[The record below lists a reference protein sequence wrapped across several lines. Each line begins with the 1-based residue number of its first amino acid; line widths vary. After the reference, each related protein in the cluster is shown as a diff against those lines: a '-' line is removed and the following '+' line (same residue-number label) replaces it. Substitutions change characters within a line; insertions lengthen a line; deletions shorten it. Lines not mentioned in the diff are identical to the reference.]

1 MSTVSTTERPRR
13 RSERAPRAPHAAR
26 TAQDQHPPGMLV
38 VVTTDPE
45 AAVDQL
51 TAPDVASALL
61 QRVAA
66 GDQRAFS
73 DLYDLI
79 APRMLGLVRHVLKD
93 HAQSEEVVQEV
104 LLEVWQ
110 TAARFDPNKGR
121 AVTWMLTMAHR
132 RAIDRVRSAQSSR
145 DRDTRVG
152 IRDLDREFD
161 SVAENVEIRVEHE
174 RVEKALSRLTDL
186 QRQAVELAYY
196 GGYSHSE
203 VAEMLSVPIG
213 TVKTRLRDGMI
224 RLREEMGVAS

>member
-1 MSTVSTTERPRR
+1 
-13 RSERAPRAPHAAR
+13 
-26 TAQDQHPPGMLV
+26 MLV
-38 VVTTDPE
+38 LVPSDIE
-45 AAVDQL
+45 LD
-51 TAPDVASALL
+51 DVAPAGDTMVETTNALL
-61 QRVAA
+61 LRVAQ

-73 DLYDLI
+73 ELYDII
-79 APRMLGLVRHVLKD
+79 AARMLGLVRHVLKD

-110 TAARFDPNKGR
+110 TAPRFDPNKGK

-152 IRDLDREFD
+152 IRDLDRDFD
-161 SVAENVEIRVEHE
+161 SVAESVEIRVEHD
-174 RVEKALSRLTDL
+174 RVEKALGRLTEL

-203 VAEMLSVPIG
+203 VSVMLGIPMG
-213 TVKTRLRDGMI
+213 TVKTRLRDGMM
-224 RLREEMGVAS
+224 RLREELGVAS

>member
-1 MSTVSTTERPRR
+1 
-13 RSERAPRAPHAAR
+13 
-26 TAQDQHPPGMLV
+26 MLV
-38 VVTTDPE
+38 LVPSDIELDDAAPAGDTLVDTTN
-45 AAVDQL
+45 
-51 TAPDVASALL
+51 ALL
-61 QRVAA
+61 LRVAQ

-73 DLYDLI
+73 ELYDII

-110 TAARFDPNKGR
+110 TAPRFDPNKGK

-152 IRDLDREFD
+152 IRDLDRDFD
-161 SVAENVEIRVEHE
+161 SVVESVEIRIEHD
-174 RVEKALSRLTDL
+174 RVEKALSRLTEL

-203 VAEMLSVPIG
+203 VSAMLGIPMG
-213 TVKTRLRDGMI
+213 TVKTRLRDGMM
-224 RLREEMGVAS
+224 RLREELGVAS

>member
-1 MSTVSTTERPRR
+1 MTLLAERPSRDRGPATHRPRR
-13 RSERAPRAPHAAR
+13 AR
-26 TAQDQHPPGMLV
+26 TTRDQHPPGML
-38 VVTTDPE
+38 DPVSIE
-45 AAVDQL
+45 PEVALDQQ
-51 TAPDVASALL
+51 TSPDVATALL
-61 QRVAA
+61 QRVAT

-93 HAQSEEVVQEV
+93 HSQSEEVVQEV

-110 TAARFDPNKGR
+110 TATRFDPNKGK

-145 DRDTRVG
+145 DRDTKVG

-196 GGYSHSE
+196 GGFSHSE
-203 VAEMLSVPIG
+203 VAERLGVPIG

>member
-1 MSTVSTTERPRR
+1 
-13 RSERAPRAPHAAR
+13 
-26 TAQDQHPPGMLV
+26 MLV
-38 VVTTDPE
+38 LVPSDTALDDVAP
-45 AAVDQL
+45 AVDV
-51 TAPDVASALL
+51 TVEATDRLL
-61 QRVAA
+61 QQVAT

-73 DLYDLI
+73 ELYDLI

-93 HAQSEEVVQEV
+93 HAQSEEVLQEV
-104 LLEVWQ
+104 LLEIWQ

-145 DRDTRVG
+145 DRDVRVG

-161 SVAENVEIRVEHE
+161 HVAESVEVRIEHE
-174 RVEKALSRLTDL
+174 RVERALSRLTDL

-196 GGYSHSE
+196 GGYTQSE
-203 VAEMLSVPIG
+203 VSDMLGVPLG

-224 RLREEMGVAS
+224 RLREELGVAS

>member
-1 MSTVSTTERPRR
+1 
-13 RSERAPRAPHAAR
+13 
-26 TAQDQHPPGMLV
+26 MLV
-38 VVTTDPE
+38 LVPPE
-45 AAVDQL
+45 IDVDE
-51 TAPDVASALL
+51 TAPAADVTVETTNALL
-61 QRVAA
+61 LRVAQ

-73 DLYDLI
+73 ELYDVI

-110 TAARFDPNKGR
+110 TAPRFDPNKGK

-145 DRDTRVG
+145 DRDTKVG

-161 SVAENVEIRVEHE
+161 SVAESVEIRIEHD
-174 RVEKALSRLTDL
+174 RVEKALSRLSEL

-203 VAEMLSVPIG
+203 VSEMLNIPMG
-213 TVKTRLRDGMI
+213 TVKTRLRDGMM
-224 RLREEMGVAS
+224 RLRAELGVAS

>member
-1 MSTVSTTERPRR
+1 
-13 RSERAPRAPHAAR
+13 
-26 TAQDQHPPGMLV
+26 MLV
-38 VVTTDPE
+38 LVPSD
-45 AAVDQL
+45 
-51 TAPDVASALL
+51 TALDDVAPAADVTVEATDRLL
-61 QRVAA
+61 QRVAG

-93 HAQSEEVVQEV
+93 HAQSEEVLQEV
-104 LLEVWQ
+104 LLEIWQ

-145 DRDTRVG
+145 DRDVKVG

-161 SVAENVEIRVEHE
+161 HVAESVEVRIEHE
-174 RVEKALSRLTDL
+174 RVERALSRLTDL

-196 GGYSHSE
+196 GGYTQSE
-203 VAEMLSVPIG
+203 VSDMLGVPLG

-224 RLREEMGVAS
+224 RLREELGVAS

>member
-1 MSTVSTTERPRR
+1 
-13 RSERAPRAPHAAR
+13 
-26 TAQDQHPPGMLV
+26 MLV
-38 VVTTDPE
+38 LVPPEIDVDETLPAADATVETTN
-45 AAVDQL
+45 
-51 TAPDVASALL
+51 ALL
-61 QRVAA
+61 LRVAQ

-73 DLYDLI
+73 ELYDVI

-110 TAARFDPNKGR
+110 TAPRFDPNKGK

-145 DRDTRVG
+145 DRDTRIG

-161 SVAENVEIRVEHE
+161 SVAESVEIRIEHD
-174 RVEKALSRLTDL
+174 RVEKALSRLSEL

-203 VAEMLSVPIG
+203 VAEMLNIPMG
-213 TVKTRLRDGMI
+213 TVKTRLRDGMM
-224 RLREEMGVAS
+224 RLRTELGVAS

>member
-1 MSTVSTTERPRR
+1 MLVLVPPEIDVDEIAPAADSTVESTN
-13 RSERAPRAPHAAR
+13 
-26 TAQDQHPPGMLV
+26 
-38 VVTTDPE
+38 
-45 AAVDQL
+45 
-51 TAPDVASALL
+51 ALL
-61 QRVAA
+61 LRVAQ

-73 DLYDLI
+73 ELYDLI

-110 TAARFDPNKGR
+110 TAPRFDPNKGK

-161 SVAENVEIRVEHE
+161 SVAESVEIRIEHD
-174 RVEKALSRLTDL
+174 RVEKALSRLSEL

-203 VAEMLSVPIG
+203 VSEMLGVPMG
-213 TVKTRLRDGMI
+213 TVKTRLRDGMM
-224 RLREEMGVAS
+224 RLRAELGVAS

>member
-1 MSTVSTTERPRR
+1 
-13 RSERAPRAPHAAR
+13 
-26 TAQDQHPPGMLV
+26 MLV
-38 VVTTDPE
+38 LVPPEIDVDEIAPAADATVETTN
-45 AAVDQL
+45 
-51 TAPDVASALL
+51 ALL
-61 QRVAA
+61 LRVAQ

-73 DLYDLI
+73 ELYDLI

-110 TAARFDPNKGR
+110 TAPRFDPNKGK

-152 IRDLDREFD
+152 IRDLDQEFD
-161 SVAENVEIRVEHE
+161 SVAESVEIRIEHD
-174 RVEKALSRLTDL
+174 RVEKALSRLSAL

-203 VAEMLSVPIG
+203 VSEMLGVPMG
-213 TVKTRLRDGMI
+213 TVKTRLRDGMM
-224 RLREEMGVAS
+224 RLRAELGVAS

>member
-1 MSTVSTTERPRR
+1 
-13 RSERAPRAPHAAR
+13 
-26 TAQDQHPPGMLV
+26 MLV
-38 VVTTDPE
+38 VVPPE
-45 AAVDQL
+45 IDVDEIVPAADSTVES
-51 TAPDVASALL
+51 TNALL
-61 QRVAA
+61 LRVAQ

-73 DLYDLI
+73 ELYDLI

-110 TAARFDPNKGR
+110 TAPRFDPNKGK

-161 SVAENVEIRVEHE
+161 SVAESVEIRIEHD
-174 RVEKALSRLTDL
+174 RVEKALSRLSEL

-203 VAEMLSVPIG
+203 VSEMLGVPMG
-213 TVKTRLRDGMI
+213 TVKTRLRDGMM
-224 RLREEMGVAS
+224 RLRAELGVAS

>member
-1 MSTVSTTERPRR
+1 
-13 RSERAPRAPHAAR
+13 
-26 TAQDQHPPGMLV
+26 MLV
-38 VVTTDPE
+38 LVPSD
-45 AAVDQL
+45 
-51 TAPDVASALL
+51 TALDDVAPAADVTVEVTDRLL
-61 QRVAA
+61 QRVAG

-73 DLYDLI
+73 ELYDLI

-93 HAQSEEVVQEV
+93 HAQSEEVLQEV
-104 LLEVWQ
+104 LLEIWQ

-145 DRDTRVG
+145 DRDVKVG

-161 SVAENVEIRVEHE
+161 HVAESVEVRIEHE
-174 RVEKALSRLTDL
+174 RVERALSRLTDL

-196 GGYSHSE
+196 GGYTQSE
-203 VAEMLSVPIG
+203 VSDMLGVPLG

-224 RLREEMGVAS
+224 RLREELGVAS

>member
-1 MSTVSTTERPRR
+1 MLGGVPPETDLTEN
-13 RSERAPRAPHAAR
+13 API
-26 TAQDQHPPGMLV
+26 
-38 VVTTDPE
+38 
-45 AAVDQL
+45 AVD
-51 TAPDVASALL
+51 VATELL
-61 QRVAA
+61 QRVAT
-66 GDQRAFS
+66 GDQRAFA

-110 TAARFDPNKGR
+110 TATRFDPNKGK

-145 DRDTRVG
+145 DRDTKIG
-152 IRDLDREFD
+152 IRDLDRGFD
-161 SVAENVEIRVEHE
+161 NVSESVEIRIEHE

-203 VAEMLSVPIG
+203 VADMLSVPIG
-213 TVKTRLRDGMI
+213 TVKTRLRDGMM
-224 RLREEMGVAS
+224 RLRAELGVAS

>member
-1 MSTVSTTERPRR
+1 MLVLVPPEIDVDEIAPAADSTVESTN
-13 RSERAPRAPHAAR
+13 A
-26 TAQDQHPPGMLV
+26 ML
-38 VVTTDPE
+38 
-45 AAVDQL
+45 L
-51 TAPDVASALL
+51 
-61 QRVAA
+61 RVAQ

-73 DLYDLI
+73 ELYDLI

-110 TAARFDPNKGR
+110 TAPRFDPNKGK

-161 SVAENVEIRVEHE
+161 SVAESVEIRIEHD
-174 RVEKALSRLTDL
+174 RVEKALSRLSEL

-203 VAEMLSVPIG
+203 VSEMLGVPMG
-213 TVKTRLRDGMI
+213 TVKTRLRDGMM
-224 RLREEMGVAS
+224 RLRAGLGVAS